1 MKWSI
6 LTLPTSISAQIYR
19 LQVMKYALHHICKGK
34 TNIVITA
41 TDTPG
46 KFKVKFPYFTQ
57 SFTSM
62 YTI

>member
-1 MKWSI
+1 
-6 LTLPTSISAQIYR
+6 
-19 LQVMKYALHHICKGK
+19 MKYALHHICKGK